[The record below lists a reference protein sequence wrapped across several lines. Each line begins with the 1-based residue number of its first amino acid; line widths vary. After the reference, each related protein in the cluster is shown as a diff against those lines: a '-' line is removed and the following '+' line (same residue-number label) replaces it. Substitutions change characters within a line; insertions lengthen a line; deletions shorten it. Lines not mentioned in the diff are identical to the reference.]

1 MQFWPMFAVDVIC
14 VLIFAIVGRS
24 SHGQASDVMGVL
36 VTAWPFL
43 VGTTVGALVGR
54 VWRRPT
60 SMPAGL
66 AVWVGTVGLG
76 MALRV
81 LSGRTI
87 ELSFVIVTAIVLGV
101 FLLGWRAAYRL
112 IRRTRARRTHPAET
126 ETP

>member
-1 MQFWPMFAVDVIC
+1 MLAVDVIC

-24 SHGQASDVMGVL
+24 SHGEASDLVGVL

-43 VGTTVGALVGR
+43 AGALVGAVIGR

-76 MALRV
+76 MVLRV
-81 LSGRTI
+81 LSGSTI
-87 ELSFVIVTAIVLGV
+87 QLSFVIVTAIVLGV
-101 FLLGWRAAYRL
+101 FMLGWRAAYRL
-112 IRRTRARRTHPAET
+112 ITQARARRTKT
-126 ETP
+126 V